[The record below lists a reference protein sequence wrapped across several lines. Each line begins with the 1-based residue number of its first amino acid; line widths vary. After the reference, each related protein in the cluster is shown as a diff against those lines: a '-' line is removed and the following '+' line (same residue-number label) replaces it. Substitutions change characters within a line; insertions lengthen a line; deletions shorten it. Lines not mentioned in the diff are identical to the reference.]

1 MEKLSLRQKISKK
14 ISKFYL
20 FYLRKVR
27 KVDVGIGCNISYRA
41 IIDRANPKGVHIG
54 NNTRIALEALV
65 IAHDY
70 TRGANSKMWIDTY
83 IGDKCII
90 GGRAIILPGV
100 KIGNEVCVGAGAVVT
115 KDIPNNC
122 MVVGNPAK
130 IIRQNI
136 RISSKTQIID
146 FGEFVKYDI

>member
-1 MEKLSLRQKISKK
+1 
-14 ISKFYL
+14 
-20 FYLRKVR
+20 
-27 KVDVGIGCNISYRA
+27 
-41 IIDRANPKGVHIG
+41 
-54 NNTRIALEALV
+54 
-65 IAHDY
+65 
-70 TRGANSKMWIDTY
+70 MWIDTY